1 MVIQADHTHAVDLLA
16 AEHEWKG
23 EKKHT
28 LSPQMY
34 LTCTCKH
41 MASSSGL
48 VLDLELWQ
56 VLFFFLAH
64 ACSSHYIPCAGLCG
78 KRGLAN

>member
-16 AEHEWKG
+16 AEHESRG

-28 LSPQMY
+28 LSLKMY

-41 MASSSGL
+41 VERSSGP
-48 VLDLELWQ
+48 VLDWNFGE
-56 VLFFFLAH
+56 FFFYFLATIVVPIRFH
-64 ACSSHYIPCAGLCG
+64 AWDCVGSED
-78 KRGLAN
+78 